1 MTSSA
6 AGPLPDG
13 DARGIGSVLDGLGD
27 PPPPPL
33 PALDTLRA
41 LVADAADRAA
51 ALLDGSASTGALPA
65 GAGDVDDVTAD
76 IVRFVARSGDTHL
89 EPAAARLG
97 VSSGQLRLLVTA
109 HRFGGRPAVATCLAP
124 QPAEPDV
131 LAAAEHAVQPL
142 RPSPT
147 APVERHHNRLTDA
160 PARVQLR
167 YGPDLR
173 WHPYVERYGTWQPAA
188 EPHPDPAVAY
198 RAART
203 ALRASH
209 RR

>member
-1 MTSSA
+1 MTPSA
-6 AGPLPDG
+6 AGPLPEG
-13 DARGIGSVLDGLGD
+13 DTPGLGPVLDGLAD
-27 PPPPPL
+27 PPPPL

-41 LVADAADRAA
+41 LVADAAHRAA
-51 ALLDGSASTGALPA
+51 ALLDGSDGTGALPA
-65 GAGDVDDVTAD
+65 DAVDVDDVTAD
-76 IVRFVARSGDTHL
+76 IVRFVARSGDAHL

-97 VSSGQLRLLVTA
+97 MPTGQLRLLATA

-124 QPAEPDV
+124 QPADPDV

-147 APVERHHNRLTDA
+147 APVERHHNRLTDP

-173 WHPYVERYGTWQPAA
+173 WHPYVERYGIWQPAA
-188 EPHPDPAVAY
+188 EPDPDPAVAY
-198 RAART
+198 QAART
-203 ALRASH
+203 ALRAPT